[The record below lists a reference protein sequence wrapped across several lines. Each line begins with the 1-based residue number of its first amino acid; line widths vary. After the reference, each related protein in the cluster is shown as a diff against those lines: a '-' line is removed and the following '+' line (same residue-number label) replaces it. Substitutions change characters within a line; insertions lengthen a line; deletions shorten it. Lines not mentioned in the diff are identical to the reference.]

1 MPSMATNYFID
12 YVGGSDTANGTSTS
26 TPFQHCP
33 GDIAATSIAL
43 ATTLVGGDTV
53 IFKGG
58 VSYILTAPFIIG
70 VATPGITLKFAGANG
85 SPITYDGN
93 SAGTFGVG
101 MANFTD
107 NFSTNHID
115 AFCSLVG
122 ITNLVFKDLFIGPMG
137 GGIIPSDPSCTLYS
151 PNGLPPN
158 KAGGITSYGFASN
171 VVLGSC
177 IISNLGYNG
186 NGCPLGG
193 GSFDANAGFHS
204 SGCNGVTIT
213 NCQFMLMKDGIYFD
227 NNSISANIIVSN
239 CTFGV
244 MSEWVLNLIHHT
256 NCYCSNVFICN
267 NLFTNTDQG
276 IVGSA
281 WSGYNAGAL
290 PHRNILFMRGD
301 ENAGVYALDRNVHDT
316 NVNIFN
322 NNMVDTLGY
331 LGGSAG
337 LWFQENSSALV
348 YNNIF
353 NNLQHSSGA
362 LIYSE
367 PASNTVSYTAFF
379 NNTFYTQDGLKSV
392 GYAAAPN
399 KNGFGSYNWG
409 VNVTNILLESYNN
422 LIILYKNGNEN
433 NSFCEEIDC
442 ENTALATNVVVDYSI
457 YRGFQSNFPGT
468 NMVYGNWPATSTG
481 PGFGYVQTNTGPSVG
496 WDIHSRVDD
505 PLIIA
510 TNDFH
515 LASNSYAL
523 NAGSNLTSRGITF
536 LNSDYDGNQRV
547 ASGNWAVGAF
557 GAGTTNIPPIT
568 NFIGL
573 GRLRIRTQ

>member
-1 MPSMATNYFID
+1 MIQARLLMVVNIWFIDMKLVFPLFLILVMPSMATNYFID

-337 LWFQENSSALV
+337 LWFQENSSALDV
-348 YNNIF
+348 GVDCDVCAHE
-353 NNLQHSSGA
+353 LVVLMVTA
-362 LIYSE
+362 L
-367 PASNTVSYTAFF
+367 PALVVTLAPPCAVDGEVLRAF
-379 NNTFYTQDGLKSV
+379 TEMRRTS
-392 GYAAAPN
+392 
-399 KNGFGSYNWG
+399 
-409 VNVTNILLESYNN
+409 LLPT
-422 LIILYKNGNEN
+422 LT
-433 NSFCEEIDC
+433 
-442 ENTALATNVVVDYSI
+442 NTATRPPDISVVSLIV
-457 YRGFQSNFPGT
+457 
-468 NMVYGNWPATSTG
+468 
-481 PGFGYVQTNTGPSVG
+481 SV
-496 WDIHSRVDD
+496 SE
-505 PLIIA
+505 
-510 TNDFH
+510 
-515 LASNSYAL
+515 
-523 NAGSNLTSRGITF
+523 
-536 LNSDYDGNQRV
+536 
-547 ASGNWAVGAF
+547 AV
-557 GAGTTNIPPIT
+557 
-568 NFIGL
+568 L
-573 GRLRIRTQ
+573 LRAPKL